1 MKVKLKYLEAKR
13 LIVVR
18 LNEVLWSTWLFV
30 LETTSFATSGLFS
43 KSDVARTSSSN
54 SVASPLIKGSEPLTI
69 SKVFEQGSR
78 RLLGLTN
85 TKRKTRKFKSQD
97 FKFLISKF
105 GSMKFNDCG
114 HIDLLAT

>member
-1 MKVKLKYLEAKR
+1 MIKHAIIKVKLKYLEAKR

-43 KSDVARTSSSN
+43 KSDVASTSSSI

-69 SKVFEQGSR
+69 SKVLNKVEG
-78 RLLGLTN
+78 
-85 TKRKTRKFKSQD
+85 D
-97 FKFLISKF
+97 Y
-105 GSMKFNDCG
+105 
-114 HIDLLAT
+114 